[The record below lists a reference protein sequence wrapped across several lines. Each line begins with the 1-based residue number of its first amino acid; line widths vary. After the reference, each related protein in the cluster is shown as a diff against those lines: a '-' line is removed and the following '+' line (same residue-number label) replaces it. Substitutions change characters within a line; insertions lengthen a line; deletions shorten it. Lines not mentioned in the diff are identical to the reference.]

1 MSTRSSQS
9 PTRSAGWMGLRRGH
23 RARPFEWVVERLILG
38 VSFSALALLLLIVV
52 FVGREAL
59 PILVGTADSSLI
71 QPVIP
76 AADMDRIP
84 PGELRAYLGMTPA
97 EFQSMDH
104 DTLLEILKSRE
115 EGLAEVPPSFREDP
129 DARINTT
136 EWRHLLQPRRWTGY
150 PAPTHVWQPIGTIH
164 KYNIVPLIAGSL
176 KLTLIGLLFA
186 VPVSLA
192 AALYLSQLAPARL
205 REWAKP
211 GIELLAGLPSV
222 VIGVFALLVL
232 ASVMQR
238 CFGYQYRLNA
248 LVAGV
253 ALGITAIPLV
263 FTIAE
268 DALTGVPRSYTAAA
282 LALGATRWQAAF
294 QVVLPAALPGVLAAV
309 VLGFGRCIG
318 ETMVVLMVSGN
329 ASLLSWS
336 PFDSTRSITATIA
349 AEMAEAVASGTHY
362 QMLFL
367 LGTLLFAVTFLT
379 NLAGDLII
387 HRIRRQREG
396 IA

>member
-1 MSTRSSQS
+1 
-9 PTRSAGWMGLRRGH
+9 MGLRRGH
-23 RARPFEWVVERLILG
+23 QARPFEWVVERLIFG
-38 VSFSALALLLLIVV
+38 VSLSTLALLLLIVV

-59 PILVGTADSSLI
+59 PILLGTADSSLI
-71 QPVIP
+71 QRVIP
-76 AADMDRIP
+76 AAEMDRIP
-84 PGELRAYLGMTPA
+84 PEELRAYLGMTPG
-97 EFQSMDH
+97 EFQSMDRG
-104 DTLLEILKSRE
+104 TLREIMKTRE

-136 EWRHLLQPRRWTGY
+136 DWRHLIRPRQWTGY
-150 PAPTHVWQPIGTIH
+150 PKPAFVWQPIGTIH
-164 KYNIVPLIAGSL
+164 KYNIVPLLAGSL

-186 VPVSLA
+186 VPVSLS
-192 AALYLSQLAPARL
+192 AALYLSQLAPTRL

-232 ASVMQR
+232 ATVFQR

-248 LVAGV
+248 FVAGV

-329 ASLLSWS
+329 ANLLSWS

-349 AEMAEAVASGTHY
+349 AEMAEAVANGTHY

-379 NLAGDLII
+379 NLAGDWII
-387 HRIRRQREG
+387 HRIRRRREG

>member
-1 MSTRSSQS
+1 
-9 PTRSAGWMGLRRGH
+9 MGLRRGH
-23 RARPFEWVVERLILG
+23 PARPLEWVVERLIFG
-38 VSFSALALLLLIVV
+38 VSLSTLALLLLIVV

-59 PILVGTADSSLI
+59 PILLGTANSSLI

-76 AADMDRIP
+76 ASDMDRIP
-84 PGELRAYLGMTPA
+84 PDELRAYLGMTA
-97 EFQSMDH
+97 KEFQSMDRG
-104 DTLLEILKSRE
+104 TLFEIMKTRE

-136 EWRHLLQPRRWTGY
+136 EWRHLIHPRPWTGY
-150 PAPTHVWQPIGTIH
+150 PMPAFVWQPIGTIH
-164 KYNIVPLIAGSL
+164 KYNIVPLLAGSL

-186 VPVSLA
+186 VPLSLS
-192 AALYLSQLAPARL
+192 AALYLSQLAPTRL

-232 ASVMQR
+232 ATVFQR

-248 LVAGV
+248 FVAGV

-282 LALGATRWQAAF
+282 LALGATRWQAAY

-349 AEMAEAVASGTHY
+349 AEMAEAVANGTHY

-379 NLAGDLII
+379 NLAGDWII
-387 HRIRRQREG
+387 HRIRRRREG
-396 IA
+396 VA